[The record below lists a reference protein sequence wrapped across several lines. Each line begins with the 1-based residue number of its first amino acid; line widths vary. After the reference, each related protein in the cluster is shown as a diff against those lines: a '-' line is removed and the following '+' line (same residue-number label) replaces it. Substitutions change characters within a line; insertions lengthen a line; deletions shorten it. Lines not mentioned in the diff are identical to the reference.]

1 MCMYYKNYNLIFLLI
16 YFHHTW
22 IINSAFMT
30 INIFKGIKC
39 NHLIKIYTNEEKGI
53 VKTNSTLNKIIRG
66 GVVVRI

>member
-1 MCMYYKNYNLIFLLI
+1 
-16 YFHHTW
+16 
-22 IINSAFMT
+22 MT

-66 GVVVRI
+66 GVVLRIRLSQPTSQAW